1 MEPLVTPN
9 NLQSLPTGQAGQP
22 TQAGNNHSLQLTKEQ
37 KIGLAVLG
45 CFTLLIIIFWFV
57 ELNRNI
63 TYPFYGGMSKD
74 DFAKKV
80 ASENGTPEQIAA
92 ATATADARDTDGD
105 GLTDTQELTI
115 YKTSPFLSDT
125 DSDGISDGQEVKNG
139 TNPNCPEGKQC
150 SADGMVIGTEQVSA
164 NGTTTADLFNS
175 GVADS
180 SNISN
185 NIVAPLNSA
194 PTQSLDATSASTL
207 KQAFGVNPDPKYLR
221 EQLIQA
227 ATKQADKDSLQKLSD
242 ADLLQLY
249 NSMITQQ

>member
-1 MEPLVTPN
+1 MEPLTTPN
-9 NLQSLPTGQAGQP
+9 SNLQPN
-22 TQAGNNHSLQLTKEQ
+22 NNHSLQLTKEQ

-80 ASENGTPEQIAA
+80 ASENGTPEQLAV
-92 ATATADARDTDGD
+92 ATAASDARDTDGD
-105 GLTDTQELTI
+105 GLTDTQELTS

-175 GVADS
+175 GAS
-180 SNISN
+180 TTIIPPANP
-185 NIVAPLNSA
+185 APVQ
-194 PTQSLDATSASTL
+194 PLDSASASSL
-207 KQAFGVNPDPKYLR
+207 QQAFGTNPDPKFLR

-227 ATKQADKDSLQKLSD
+227 ATKQADKDMLQKISD